1 MQNNRKVKIKIVSCR
16 DSMLWYNAR
25 VGEEFYVFATEWD
38 HLRHFRYLW
47 VRTGDAWNTSN
58 WVYENDAEYVNN

>member
-1 MQNNRKVKIKIVSCR
+1 
-16 DSMLWYNAR
+16 MLWYKAR

-58 WVYENDAEYVNN
+58 WVYENDAEYVNK